1 MQEAMPPLPHVYMSS
16 NILMSFQVVKLG
28 GIWEAF
34 QLDDVFF
41 KVLKDY

>member
-1 MQEAMPPLPHVYMSS
+1 MTMPPLPHVYKAP
-16 NILMSFQVVKLG
+16 NILMSFQVVKLM
-28 GIWEAF
+28 GILEAF